1 MPRKPSG
8 IPTAQTVSVE
18 VPANSP
24 ILPPTVTQE
33 EAWAIQA
40 FLRGKASEAE
50 QGFVSRFILGR
61 LSDISSLPL
70 YTNDRDQNIALG
82 RRYPG
87 HYLLQIGQMKPE
99 QIAALPRITGGFGR
113 EDDEILT
120 S

>member
-1 MPRKPSG
+1 MAKSV
-8 IPTAQTVSVE
+8 PTARTVSVD

-24 ILPPTVTQE
+24 ILPPIVTAE

-70 YTNDRDQNIALG
+70 FTNDRDQNIALG

-87 HYLLQIGQMKPE
+87 HHLLRIGQMKPDE
-99 QIAALPRITGGFGR
+99 IAKLPRITGGFGR
-113 EDDEILT
+113 EDDEMPT
-120 S
+120 T